1 MATSQQP
8 AFRAF
13 TVVKREG
20 QDDFW
25 LPIGAAFP
33 HQDGEGY
40 NLVLQALPID
50 GRVVLRTPKD
60 EGSDTAQNGS
70 RGQQGGGQNKPRSQR
85 R

>member
-1 MATSQQP
+1 MANSQQP

-20 QDDFW
+20 ADDFW

-33 HQDGEGY
+33 HQDGEGF

-60 EGSDTAQNGS
+60 ESESGQNGS
-70 RGQQGGGQNKPRSQR
+70 RSRQGGPQNKSGRER

>member
-1 MATSQQP
+1 MVTSQQP

-20 QDDFW
+20 ADDFW

-33 HQDGEGY
+33 HQDGEGF

-60 EGSDTAQNGS
+60 EGDSEQSGS
-70 RGQQGGGQNKPRSQR
+70 HTRHGGARQKSGQQR

>member
-1 MATSQQP
+1 MATNQQP

-20 QDDFW
+20 ADDFW

-33 HQDGEGY
+33 HQDGEGF

-60 EGSDTAQNGS
+60 ESDSGQNGS
-70 RGQQGGGQNKPRSQR
+70 RTQQGSTRNRAGQQR

>member
-1 MATSQQP
+1 MANSQQP

-20 QDDFW
+20 TDDFW

-60 EGSDTAQNGS
+60 EGGSGQNGPQT
-70 RGQQGGGQNKPRSQR
+70 QQGSARNKSGRER

>member
-1 MATSQQP
+1 MANSQQP
-8 AFRAF
+8 AYRAF

-20 QDDFW
+20 ADDFW

-33 HQDGEGY
+33 HQDGEGF

-60 EGSDTAQNGS
+60 DSADSERNETQPRQRSAN
-70 RGQQGGGQNKPRSQR
+70 NKSGRDR

>member
-8 AFRAF
+8 AYRAF

-20 QDDFW
+20 ADDFW

-33 HQDGEGY
+33 HQDGEGF

-60 EGSDTAQNGS
+60 ESSEAGNGS
-70 RGQQGGGQNKPRSQR
+70 RNQTGTPRSKSTPQR

>member
-1 MATSQQP
+1 MAKNQQM
-8 AFRAF
+8 AYRAF

-20 QDDFW
+20 SDDFW

-60 EGSDTAQNGS
+60 EDQPDGNDRRNRQGV
-70 RGQQGGGQNKPRSQR
+70 GQTKPGNR
-85 R
+85 RR

>member
-1 MATSQQP
+1 MANSQQI
-8 AFRAF
+8 AYRAF

-20 QDDFW
+20 ADDFW

-33 HQDGEGY
+33 HQDGEGF

-60 EGSDTAQNGS
+60 EGSEPAKNGPRTRQGSERNRSS
-70 RGQQGGGQNKPRSQR
+70 RPSR
-85 R
+85 

>member
-1 MATSQQP
+1 MAHSQQP

-20 QDDFW
+20 SDDFW
-25 LPIGAAFP
+25 LPIGAMFP

-50 GRVVLRTPKD
+50 GRVVLRTPKED
-60 EGSDTAQNGS
+60 NGESEQTAP
-70 RGQQGGGQNKPRSQR
+70 RALQGGTRNKSGQR

>member
-1 MATSQQP
+1 MASSQQP
-8 AFRAF
+8 AYRAF

-20 QDDFW
+20 ADDFW
-25 LPIGAAFP
+25 VPIGAAFP
-33 HQDGEGY
+33 HQDGEGF

-60 EGSDTAQNGS
+60 ESGDSAQSGAHG
-70 RGQQGGGQNKPRSQR
+70 RQGGARNKSGRER

>member
-1 MATSQQP
+1 MANSQQP

-20 QDDFW
+20 ADDFW

-33 HQDGEGY
+33 HQDGDGF

-50 GRVVLRTPKD
+50 GRVVLRTPK
-60 EGSDTAQNGS
+60 EESSDSGQNGS
-70 RGQQGGGQNKPRSQR
+70 HTRQGSARNQSGRAR

>member
-1 MATSQQP
+1 MANSQQM
-8 AFRAF
+8 AYRAF

-20 QDDFW
+20 ADDFW

-50 GRVVLRTPKD
+50 GRVVLRTPKED
-60 EGSDTAQNGS
+60 PEGPSAKEHES
-70 RGQQGGGQNKPRSQR
+70 RRQR
-85 R
+85 TPNRTR

>member
-1 MATSQQP
+1 MVTSQQP

-20 QDDFW
+20 ADDFW

-33 HQDGEGY
+33 HQDGEGF

-50 GRVVLRTPKD
+50 GRVVLRTPKEENGD
-60 EGSDTAQNGS
+60 SDQNGHRTQQGSARS
-70 RGQQGGGQNKPRSQR
+70 RSGQQR

>member
-1 MATSQQP
+1 MANSQQM
-8 AFRAF
+8 AYRAF

-20 QDDFW
+20 SEDFW

-33 HQDGEGY
+33 HQDGEGL

-60 EGSDTAQNGS
+60 DNTESSGKVAEIGRQRGPNRS
-70 RGQQGGGQNKPRSQR
+70 R
-85 R
+85 

>member
-1 MATSQQP
+1 MAQSQQM
-8 AFRAF
+8 AYRAF

-20 QDDFW
+20 ADDFW

-33 HQDGEGY
+33 HQDGEGF

-50 GRVVLRTPKD
+50 GRVVLRTPKE
-60 EGSDTAQNGS
+60 EGEQNAPQARQGS
-70 RGQQGGGQNKPRSQR
+70 AREKSGRER

>member
-20 QDDFW
+20 ADDFW

-33 HQDGEGY
+33 HQDGEGF

-60 EGSDTAQNGS
+60 ESDSGQNGS
-70 RGQQGGGQNKPRSQR
+70 QGRQERPRHKSGRER

>member
-1 MATSQQP
+1 MASSQQP
-8 AFRAF
+8 AYRAF

-50 GRVVLRTPKD
+50 GRVVLRTPKE
-60 EGSDTAQNGS
+60 EGSDAAQSGP
-70 RGQQGGGQNKPRSQR
+70 RGQQSSTRGKSASQR